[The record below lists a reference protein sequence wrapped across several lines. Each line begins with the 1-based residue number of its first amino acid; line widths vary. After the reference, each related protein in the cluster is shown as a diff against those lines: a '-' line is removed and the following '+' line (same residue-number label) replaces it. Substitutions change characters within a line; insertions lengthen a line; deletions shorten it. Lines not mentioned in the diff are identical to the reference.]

1 MYFPVCW
8 ILNNTKTELPNQFEE
23 EETGLEKVKTALS
36 SRKPEKK
43 IKTKR
48 TNKHA
53 K

>member
-8 ILNNTKTELPNQFEE
+8 TLTNTKTELQNQFEKE
-23 EETGLEKVKTALS
+23 EIGLEKVKTALNC
-36 SRKPEKK
+36 RKPEEK
-43 IKTKR
+43 IKPKR

>member
-23 EETGLEKVKTALS
+23 ETRLEKVKTALN

-43 IKTKR
+43 
-48 TNKHA
+48 
-53 K
+53 